1 MLKSLCPWD
10 SPNKTYWSGLPFPS
24 VGDLPN
30 PGMEPGSPALQADS
44 LLSEPPGKS
53 TEKVL
58 YFIDKE
64 VSRETQRQQRID
76 KQAQQRNFRL

>member
-1 MLKSLCPWD
+1 M
-10 SPNKTYWSGLPFPS
+10 PS
-24 VGDLPN
+24 SRDLPK
-30 PGMEPGSPALQADS
+30 PGIKSRSPAWQADS